1 MRPVAGR
8 VTIRAMALAADAGR
22 DDDAARSALAC
33 YDIGAVLSLDRLS
46 SGHPAVRKVTTS
58 AGTYLL
64 KRAGR
69 RADIALLAELPA
81 LRAHGVRQPEI
92 IRTGAGNLV
101 GPNGY
106 FLQEFLAGE
115 PELYP
120 TSTQVRAVMR
130 AVGGLHVALS
140 RLPADYEPD
149 RDSLFVQV
157 TDPGFL
163 VAELPGLVRR
173 YGLATRPAD
182 TASAWL
188 AERRAALASLPRQLV
203 HSDIGPDNVLLDGE
217 QVVAI
222 IDFTPHVLP
231 VLLAAS
237 TALYWYHVYGQRAI
251 SADALAAS
259 RASIAEARPWAAG
272 EEDLWAVGLM
282 WEGLRRLATTLEL
295 ARRGRI
301 DPGPAARARMDA
313 VEAITTLRPR

>member
-1 MRPVAGR
+1 M
-8 VTIRAMALAADAGR
+8 
-22 DDDAARSALAC
+22 
-33 YDIGAVLSLDRLS
+33 
-46 SGHPAVRKVTTS
+46 
-58 AGTYLL
+58 
-64 KRAGR
+64 
-69 RADIALLAELPA
+69 
-81 LRAHGVRQPEI
+81 
-92 IRTGAGNLV
+92 
-101 GPNGY
+101 
-106 FLQEFLAGE
+106 
-115 PELYP
+115 
-120 TSTQVRAVMR
+120 
-130 AVGGLHVALS
+130 
-140 RLPADYEPD
+140 
-149 RDSLFVQV
+149 QV

-173 YGLATRPAD
+173 FGLATRPAD

-222 IDFTPHVLP
+222 TDFTPHVLP

-237 TALYWYHVYGQRAI
+237 TVLYWYHVYGQRAI

-313 VEAITTLRPR
+313 VEAVTTLRPR